1 MILGGMNMKSASNKL
16 VIVGTGHVGSTV
28 LNTAVSL
35 NLFSEIVTIDKDRQK
50 AEGEA
55 LDAAHSTPFE
65 YNSNT
70 RIYSGGY
77 ENCSDAKVII
87 IAAGPSIMP
96 DDKADRLI
104 LAERNVPVM
113 KDVMSSIAKYTRD
126 AVIIII
132 TNPLDVMVYYAEN
145 FFGYPKNKVFGTGTS
160 LDSAR
165 FRRIIS
171 DYYDVDPKSVQ
182 GYMLGEHG
190 NSAFPAWSRLNIA
203 GIHSDELDKY
213 FNPKEPIDREKVA
226 QKVVQV
232 AYDVLNLKGWT
243 NSGIAMAACRLAK
256 AVVLNERS
264 VLPVSTTLEGEYGL
278 KDVALSIPCIIT
290 ENGVEK
296 RIAAPLSD
304 DEVEKL
310 TKSAESIRKTIDSVD
325 LKK

>member
-1 MILGGMNMKSASNKL
+1 MKNKL

-28 LNTAVSL
+28 INTALSL
-35 NLFSEIVTIDKDRQK
+35 NLFSEIVTIDKKKNK
-50 AEGEA
+50 AKGEA
-55 LDAAHSTPFE
+55 LDVSHSTPFE
-65 YNSNT
+65 YNPNT
-70 RIYSGGY
+70 RVYSGGY
-77 ENCSDAKVII
+77 EECADANVII
-87 IAAGPSIMP
+87 ISAGPSIMP

-113 KDVMSSIAKYTRD
+113 KDVMSSISKYTKD
-126 AVIIII
+126 AVIIIV

-165 FRRIIS
+165 FRRIIANK
-171 DYYDVDPKSVQ
+171 YDVDPKSVQ

-203 GIHSDELDKY
+203 GVHSDDLDKY
-213 FNPKEPIDREKVA
+213 FTSKEPLDREKIA
-226 QKVVQV
+226 SEVVQV

-243 NSGIAMAACRLAK
+243 DSGIAMAACRLAK

-278 KDVALSIPCIIT
+278 TDVALSIPCIIT
-290 ENGVEK
+290 NEGVE
-296 RIAAPLSD
+296 RRVPVPLSE

-310 TKSAESIRKTIDSVD
+310 KKSAESIKKTINSVN
-325 LKK
+325 LGK

>member
-1 MILGGMNMKSASNKL
+1 MGAYIMKNKL

-28 LNTAVSL
+28 INTALSL
-35 NLFSEIVTIDKDRQK
+35 NLFSEIVTIDKKKNK
-50 AEGEA
+50 AKGEA
-55 LDAAHSTPFE
+55 LDVSHSTPFE
-65 YNSNT
+65 YNPNT
-70 RIYSGGY
+70 RVYSGGY
-77 ENCSDAKVII
+77 EECADANVII
-87 IAAGPSIMP
+87 ISAGPSIMP

-113 KDVMSSIAKYTRD
+113 KDVMSSISKYTKD
-126 AVIIII
+126 AIIIII

-165 FRRIIS
+165 FRRIIANK
-171 DYYDVDPKSVQ
+171 YDVDPKSVQ

-203 GIHSDELDKY
+203 GVHSDDLDKY
-213 FNPKEPIDREKVA
+213 FTSKEPLDREKIA
-226 QKVVQV
+226 SEVVQV

-243 NSGIAMAACRLAK
+243 DSGIAMAACRLAK

-278 KDVALSIPCIIT
+278 TDVALSIPCIIT
-290 ENGVEK
+290 NEGVE
-296 RIAAPLSD
+296 RRVPVPLSE

-310 TKSAESIRKTIDSVD
+310 KKSAESIKKTINSVN
-325 LKK
+325 LGK

>member
-1 MILGGMNMKSASNKL
+1 MKNKL

-28 LNTAVSL
+28 INTALSL
-35 NLFSEIVTIDKDRQK
+35 NLFSEIVTIDKKKNK
-50 AEGEA
+50 AKGEA
-55 LDAAHSTPFE
+55 LDVSHSTPFE
-65 YNSNT
+65 YNPNT
-70 RIYSGGY
+70 RVYSGGY
-77 ENCSDAKVII
+77 EECADANVII
-87 IAAGPSIMP
+87 ISAGPSIMP

-113 KDVMSSIAKYTRD
+113 KDVMSSISKYTKD
-126 AVIIII
+126 AIIII
-132 TNPLDVMVYYAEN
+132 VTNPLDVMVYYAEN

-165 FRRIIS
+165 FRRIIANK
-171 DYYDVDPKSVQ
+171 YDVDPKSVQ

-203 GIHSDELDKY
+203 GVHSDDLDKY
-213 FNPKEPIDREKVA
+213 FTSKEPLDREKIA
-226 QKVVQV
+226 SEVVQV

-243 NSGIAMAACRLAK
+243 DSGIAMAACRLAK

-278 KDVALSIPCIIT
+278 TDVALSIPCIIT
-290 ENGVEK
+290 NEGVE
-296 RIAAPLSD
+296 RRVPVPLSE

-310 TKSAESIRKTIDSVD
+310 KKSAESIKKTINSVN
-325 LKK
+325 LGK

>member
-1 MILGGMNMKSASNKL
+1 MKNKL

-28 LNTAVSL
+28 INTALSL
-35 NLFSEIVTIDKDRQK
+35 NLFSEIVTIDKKKNK
-50 AEGEA
+50 AKGEA
-55 LDAAHSTPFE
+55 LDVSHSTPFE
-65 YNSNT
+65 YNPNT
-70 RIYSGGY
+70 RVYSGGY
-77 ENCSDAKVII
+77 EECADANVII
-87 IAAGPSIMP
+87 ISAGPSIMP

-113 KDVMSSIAKYTRD
+113 KDVMSSISKYTKD

-165 FRRIIS
+165 FRRIIANK
-171 DYYDVDPKSVQ
+171 YDVDPKSVQ

-203 GIHSDELDKY
+203 GVHSDDLDKY
-213 FNPKEPIDREKVA
+213 FTSKEPLDREKIA
-226 QKVVQV
+226 SEVVQV

-243 NSGIAMAACRLAK
+243 DSGIAMAACRLAK

-278 KDVALSIPCIIT
+278 TDVALSIPCIIT
-290 ENGVEK
+290 NEGVE
-296 RIAAPLSD
+296 RRVPVPLSE

-310 TKSAESIRKTIDSVD
+310 KKSAESIKKTINSVN
-325 LKK
+325 LGK

>member
-1 MILGGMNMKSASNKL
+1 MGAYIMKNKL

-28 LNTAVSL
+28 INTALSL
-35 NLFSEIVTIDKDRQK
+35 NLFSEIVTIDKKKNK
-50 AEGEA
+50 AKGEA
-55 LDAAHSTPFE
+55 LDVSHSTPFE
-65 YNSNT
+65 YNPNT
-70 RIYSGGY
+70 RVYSGGY
-77 ENCSDAKVII
+77 EECADANVII
-87 IAAGPSIMP
+87 ISAGPSIMP

-113 KDVMSSIAKYTRD
+113 KDVMSSISKYTKD
-126 AVIIII
+126 AVIIIV

-165 FRRIIS
+165 FRRIIANK
-171 DYYDVDPKSVQ
+171 YDVDPKSVQ

-203 GIHSDELDKY
+203 GVHSDDLDKY
-213 FNPKEPIDREKVA
+213 FTSKEPLDREKIA
-226 QKVVQV
+226 SEVVQV

-243 NSGIAMAACRLAK
+243 DSGIAMAACRLAK

-278 KDVALSIPCIIT
+278 TDVALSIPCIIT
-290 ENGVEK
+290 NEGVE
-296 RIAAPLSD
+296 RRVPVPLSE

-310 TKSAESIRKTIDSVD
+310 KKSAESIKKTINSVN
-325 LKK
+325 LGK

>member
-1 MILGGMNMKSASNKL
+1 MKNKL

-28 LNTAVSL
+28 INTALSL
-35 NLFSEIVTIDKDRQK
+35 NLFSEIVTIDKKKNK
-50 AEGEA
+50 AKGEA
-55 LDAAHSTPFE
+55 LDVSHSTPFE
-65 YNSNT
+65 YNPNT
-70 RIYSGGY
+70 RVYSGGY
-77 ENCSDAKVII
+77 EECADANVII
-87 IAAGPSIMP
+87 ISAGPSIMP

-113 KDVMSSIAKYTRD
+113 KDVMSSISKYTKD

-165 FRRIIS
+165 FRRIIANK
-171 DYYDVDPKSVQ
+171 YDVDPKSVQ

-203 GIHSDELDKY
+203 EVHSDDLDKY
-213 FNPKEPIDREKVA
+213 FTSKEPLDREKIA
-226 QKVVQV
+226 SEVVQV

-243 NSGIAMAACRLAK
+243 DSGIAMAACRLAK

-278 KDVALSIPCIIT
+278 TDVALSIPCIIT
-290 ENGVEK
+290 NEGVE
-296 RIAAPLSD
+296 RRVPVPLSE

-310 TKSAESIRKTIDSVD
+310 KKSAESIKKTINSVN
-325 LKK
+325 LGK

>member
-1 MILGGMNMKSASNKL
+1 MGAYIMKNKL

-28 LNTAVSL
+28 INTALSL
-35 NLFSEIVTIDKDRQK
+35 NLFSEIVTIDKKKNK
-50 AEGEA
+50 AKGEA
-55 LDAAHSTPFE
+55 LDVSHSTPFE
-65 YNSNT
+65 YNPNT
-70 RIYSGGY
+70 RVYSGGY
-77 ENCSDAKVII
+77 EECADANVII
-87 IAAGPSIMP
+87 ISAGPSIMP

-113 KDVMSSIAKYTRD
+113 KDVMSSISKYTKD

-165 FRRIIS
+165 FRRIIANK
-171 DYYDVDPKSVQ
+171 YDVDPKSVQ

-203 GIHSDELDKY
+203 GVHSDDLDKY
-213 FNPKEPIDREKVA
+213 FTSKEPLDREKIA
-226 QKVVQV
+226 SEVVQV

-243 NSGIAMAACRLAK
+243 DSGIAMAACRLAK

-278 KDVALSIPCIIT
+278 TDVALSIPCIIT
-290 ENGVEK
+290 NEGVE
-296 RIAAPLSD
+296 RRVPVPLSE

-310 TKSAESIRKTIDSVD
+310 KKSAESIKKTINSVN
-325 LKK
+325 LGK

>member
-1 MILGGMNMKSASNKL
+1 MGAYIMKNKL

-28 LNTAVSL
+28 INTALSL
-35 NLFSEIVTIDKDRQK
+35 NLFSEIVTIDKKKNK
-50 AEGEA
+50 AKGEA
-55 LDAAHSTPFE
+55 LDVSHSTPFE
-65 YNSNT
+65 YNPNT
-70 RIYSGGY
+70 RVYSGGY
-77 ENCSDAKVII
+77 EECADANVII
-87 IAAGPSIMP
+87 ISAGPSIMP

-113 KDVMSSIAKYTRD
+113 KDVMSSISKYTKD
-126 AVIIII
+126 AIIII
-132 TNPLDVMVYYAEN
+132 VTNPLDVMVYYAEN

-165 FRRIIS
+165 FRRIIANK
-171 DYYDVDPKSVQ
+171 YDVDPKSVQ

-203 GIHSDELDKY
+203 GVHSDDLDKY
-213 FNPKEPIDREKVA
+213 FTSKEPLDREKIA
-226 QKVVQV
+226 SEVVQV

-243 NSGIAMAACRLAK
+243 DSGIAMAACRLAK

-278 KDVALSIPCIIT
+278 TDVALSIPCIIT
-290 ENGVEK
+290 NEGVE
-296 RIAAPLSD
+296 RRVPVPLSE

-310 TKSAESIRKTIDSVD
+310 KKSAESIKKTINSVN
-325 LKK
+325 LGK

>member
-1 MILGGMNMKSASNKL
+1 MGAYIMKNKL

-28 LNTAVSL
+28 INTALSL
-35 NLFSEIVTIDKDRQK
+35 NLFSEIVTIDKKKNK
-50 AEGEA
+50 AKGEA
-55 LDAAHSTPFE
+55 LDVSHSTPFE
-65 YNSNT
+65 YNPNT
-70 RIYSGGY
+70 RVYSGGY
-77 ENCSDAKVII
+77 EECADANVII
-87 IAAGPSIMP
+87 ISAGPSIMP

-113 KDVMSSIAKYTRD
+113 KDVMSSISKYTKD

-165 FRRIIS
+165 FRRIIANK
-171 DYYDVDPKSVQ
+171 YDVDPKSVQ

-203 GIHSDELDKY
+203 EVHSDDLDKY
-213 FNPKEPIDREKVA
+213 FTSKEPLDREKIA
-226 QKVVQV
+226 SEVVQV

-243 NSGIAMAACRLAK
+243 DSGIAMAACRLAK

-278 KDVALSIPCIIT
+278 TDVALSIPCIIT
-290 ENGVEK
+290 NEGVE
-296 RIAAPLSD
+296 RRVPVPLSE

-310 TKSAESIRKTIDSVD
+310 KKSAESIKKTINSVN
-325 LKK
+325 LGK

>member
-1 MILGGMNMKSASNKL
+1 MKNKL

-28 LNTAVSL
+28 INTALSL
-35 NLFSEIVTIDKDRQK
+35 NLFSEIVTIDKKKNK
-50 AEGEA
+50 AKGEA
-55 LDAAHSTPFE
+55 LDVSHSTPFE
-65 YNSNT
+65 YNPNT
-70 RIYSGGY
+70 RVYSGGY
-77 ENCSDAKVII
+77 EECADANVII
-87 IAAGPSIMP
+87 ISAGPSIMP

-113 KDVMSSIAKYTRD
+113 KDVMSSISKYTKD
-126 AVIIII
+126 AVIIIV

-165 FRRIIS
+165 FRRIIANK
-171 DYYDVDPKSVQ
+171 YDVDPKSVQ

-203 GIHSDELDKY
+203 EVHSDDLDKY
-213 FNPKEPIDREKVA
+213 FTSKEPLDREKIA
-226 QKVVQV
+226 SEVVQV

-243 NSGIAMAACRLAK
+243 DSGIAMAACRLAK

-278 KDVALSIPCIIT
+278 TDVALSIPCIIT
-290 ENGVEK
+290 NEGVE
-296 RIAAPLSD
+296 RRVPVPLSE

-310 TKSAESIRKTIDSVD
+310 KKSAESIKKTINSVN
-325 LKK
+325 LGK